1 MSNSLHSAIS
11 ERSFFGSTHGCVR
24 SGGVKWLTPVLEFES
39 VELLESQLV
48 RVCGVL
54 LEPMQFRG
62 TGGFDNDADA
72 SPLRPGC
79 RVNPAILTTGKC
91 HYKTKTYRD
100 PRRLP
105 APHLRFAPAAGTVP
119 RRVSRRSGM
128 NIMQARV
135 IEKKPPPRTPEL

>member
-1 MSNSLHSAIS
+1 MSNSLHSANS
-11 ERSFFGSTHGCVR
+11 GRSLFGSTHGCVR

-72 SPLRPGC
+72 SPLRPRC

-105 APHLRFAPAAGTVP
+105 APHLRFGCKSRA
-119 RRVSRRSGM
+119 SRRLVTKGG
-128 NIMQARV
+128 
-135 IEKKPPPRTPEL
+135 EKGRLSSERKMSAH